1 MMRYIFGL
9 CLSLMIMSCDQPTA
23 PAPVKATVDG
33 TEYELT
39 EVPGTESKHAVKR
52 DPLGKIIE
60 EGYIHNGLKQGA
72 WTTYTTESY
81 LPESITSY
89 VDGVLNGPYLEFDP
103 QGRVNLMANY
113 RANEYHGPFAKYRIG
128 RAEQTATYVDGKLD
142 GVFAEFDFR
151 NGKIK
156 QEVHYKMGVQHGPL
170 RYFNDAGEV
179 TLEYLYENGERV
191 SGGIKE

>member
-1 MMRYIFGL
+1 MRYLLYFS
-9 CLSLMIMSCDQPTA
+9 LSLIFLACNGSTT
-23 PAPVKATVDG
+23 PAPVKALVDG

-39 EVPGTESKHAVKR
+39 EVAGTAAQHAVRR

-60 EGYIHNGLKQGA
+60 EGYIQNGVKQGA
-72 WTTYTTESY
+72 WTTYTTDSY
-81 LPESITSY
+81 LPETVTSY

-103 QGRVNLMANY
+103 QGRVTLMANY
-113 RANEYHGPFAKYRIG
+113 RANQYHGPFAKYRIG
-128 RAEQTATYVDGKLD
+128 RPEQTAVYVDGKLD

-170 RYFNDAGEV
+170 RYYNEAGEV
-179 TLEYLYENGERV
+179 TLEYLYQDGERV
-191 SGGIKE
+191 SGGIIE